1 MLWVRIV
8 IGCSVGVAVLLARR
22 IRSRKFVAP
31 TVPPP
36 PDVERVKLNMLAAGT
51 APLAPAPERTP
62 WFSALIFQGLDS
74 SASLRINGRA
84 YGTGRQSEMEGSGA
98 DTDEDPF
105 RGFSSVPPGL
115 HELTIVQ
122 GENTLTF
129 ELPVEAGMLYV
140 RSYDAATNTVR
151 GKESSINTPRA
162 AELVR
167 QLTKADALQCWP
179 VRTVYIVDATAD
191 ISVNGQAI
199 KAAPFIAVTNLG
211 GQACLVRHG
220 GVALSVPRANEG
232 STVLTIETGPV
243 IRHLARLRG
252 NIVVEYSERAYGWPA
267 MYRADGTGHIELID
281 VPS

>member
-1 MLWVRIV
+1 M
-8 IGCSVGVAVLLARR
+8 GLAGSLAQRAWRKRR
-22 IRSRKFVAP
+22 REFAAATPSL
-31 TVPPP
+31 P
-36 PDVERVKLNMLAAGT
+36 PDADGAPRNALAAGT
-51 APLAPAPERTP
+51 APIEPAPERTP

-84 YGTGRQSEMEGSGA
+84 YGTGRGSEMEGSGA

-105 RGFSSVPPGL
+105 RGFSNVPPGL
-115 HELTIVQ
+115 HELTITQ
-122 GENTLTF
+122 ADNTLTF
-129 ELPVEAGMLYV
+129 ELQVEAGMLYV

-151 GKESSINTPRA
+151 GKESSIVTPRA
-162 AELVR
+162 VELMH

-267 MYRADGTGHIELID
+267 MYRADGTGHIE
-281 VPS
+281 PMSMPT

>member
-1 MLWVRIV
+1 MGCGGGLTGMLGRLVWRNH
-8 IGCSVGVAVLLARR
+8 R
-22 IRSRKFVAP
+22 RKFAATTLLP
-31 TVPPP
+31 Q
-36 PDVERVKLNMLAAGT
+36 PDVERVKLNTLAAGT
-51 APLAPAPERTP
+51 TPLAPAPGRTP

-140 RSYDAATNTVR
+140 RSYDPATNTVR

-162 AELVR
+162 AELLH

-220 GVALSVPRANEG
+220 GVALSVPRADEG
-232 STVLTIETGPV
+232 STVLTIEAGQV

-252 NIVVEYSERAYGWPA
+252 NIVVEYSERAYGWPT

-281 VPS
+281 GSS